1 MFCQRLTEAEFSQK
15 AEAIEQIRQLSKSN
29 VGKRLSF
36 QSIFLTFHE
45 IYHDF

>member
-1 MFCQRLTEAEFSQK
+1 MFWQRLTEAAFSQK

-36 QSIFLTFHE
+36 QSIFVTFHE
-45 IYHDF
+45 MYNDF